1 MFSLDDYDYDLP
13 PERIA
18 QTPADRRDGSRLM
31 RLDRRTGALAHHR
44 FDALAERLEPG
55 DALVVND
62 TAVVPA
68 RLLGRKDSGGRVEVF
83 LIDYAGGTR
92 SAGGRLH
99 LRLPDQILQ
108 TDAGGGRIR
117 FEGGLT
123 GRVRA
128 EGGRFRVE
136 FAADGD
142 FDVVLER
149 IGHVPLPPYIRRPD
163 RAADRT
169 TYQTVY
175 AAVRGAVAAPTAGL
189 HFTPELIAHLRGRGV
204 RVLPITLHVG
214 YGTFAPVRV
223 ADIRAHRMHAERYAI
238 PAATAEA
245 IAAARAGGGRVVA
258 VGTTAVRTLEHAA
271 GADGRVPA
279 GAGTCALFI
288 YPGYRFKGVDAMITN
303 FHLPRSTLLM
313 LVAAFAGREPMLAAY
328 REAVRAVT
336 GFSVTGMRCL
346 LDKEGIRVQEK
357 RDQGSGFRVQEKI
370 QTVVQRCFP

>member
-1 MFSLDDYDYDLP
+1 MFSLDDYDYELP

-44 FDALAERLEPG
+44 FDALAELLEPG

-83 LIDYAGGTR
+83 LIDYADGTR
-92 SAGGRLH
+92 SAGGGFACECLVRSSKPT
-99 LRLPDQILQ
+99 R
-108 TDAGGGRIR
+108 AGVRIR

-123 GRVRA
+123 GTVVRA
-128 EGGRFRVE
+128 EGGSCRVE

-142 FDVVLER
+142 FDAVLDR
-149 IGHVPLPPYIRRPD
+149 VGHVPLPPYIRRPD
-163 RAADRT
+163 RAADRS

-189 HFTPELIAHLRGRGV
+189 HFTPELIARLRGRGV

-223 ADIRAHRMHAERYAI
+223 ADIRAHRMHAERFAI
-238 PAATAEA
+238 PAGTAEG
-245 IAAARAGGGRVVA
+245 IAAARTAGGRVVA
-258 VGTTAVRTLEHAA
+258 VGTTVVRTLEDAA
-271 GADGRVPA
+271 DEQGRIRP
-279 GAGTCALFI
+279 GTGSCELFI
-288 YPGYRFKGVDAMITN
+288 HPGYRFKVVDAMVTN

-313 LVAAFAGREPMLAAY
+313 LVSAFAGREPVLAAY
-328 REAVRAVT
+328 REAVGAGYRF
-336 GFSVTGMRCL
+336 FSYGDAML
-346 LDKEGIRVQEK
+346 IE
-357 RDQGSGFRVQEKI
+357 
-370 QTVVQRCFP
+370 